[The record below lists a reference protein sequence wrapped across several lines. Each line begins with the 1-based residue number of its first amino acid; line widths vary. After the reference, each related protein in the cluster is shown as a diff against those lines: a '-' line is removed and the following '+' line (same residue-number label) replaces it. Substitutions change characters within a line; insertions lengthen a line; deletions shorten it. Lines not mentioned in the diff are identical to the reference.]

1 VKKTS
6 YLSTLTPEEQNAL
19 ILQGQKAKTANS
31 ERIKKYGFLAPL
43 KAIRAHCLD
52 CQGEGPS
59 WVTNCDQHECPLW
72 PYRMARRPK
81 EKDLLVAQ
89 ISRMGEVTGHKP
101 LDEARAEES

>member
-1 VKKTS
+1 M
-6 YLSTLTPEEQNAL
+6 
-19 ILQGQKAKTANS
+19 KTAPDGLHTQESVEKRILTRKNQG

-59 WVTNCDQHECPLW
+59 WVTNCDQYECPLW

-81 EKDLLVAQ
+81 EKDLRVAQ
-89 ISRMGEVTGHKP
+89 ISRVGEVTGYKT
-101 LDEARAEES
+101 LDDVRAEES